1 MNFKIKIPVVVL
13 GLSIIIACNNNQTKQ
28 TVATSKDA
36 DTLTLVSEG
45 KIVYENDTLVMSTI
59 DSLPFFQ
66 AKAESTLPNPKD
78 TLVYISDFA
87 KAKEML
93 KGEVTFGGWNDA
105 YKVDST
111 LEGEFIAFIRF
122 QNGDTINP
130 NYAKY
135 TWDAGFVRYYPSER
149 ILLMEGGH
157 TSDFSIDLNQGIAQ
171 VDLVGNPAYLLSSP
185 SKKYRLNG
193 YFPGQ
198 ECSEYFIQQKGTTG
212 YQLLGRLPLSVT
224 EEGFDLCTITDIF
237 WKNDHEFYFR
247 NFFYGEVPDQRK
259 KFFKVLIK

>member
-1 MNFKIKIPVVVL
+1 MIFNRKISFVVL
-13 GLSIIIACNNNQTKQ
+13 GLSMMMSCNNNQTKE
-28 TVATSKDA
+28 TVAVNDRA
-36 DTLTLVSEG
+36 DTLNFVSKEP
-45 KIVYENDTLVMSTI
+45 IVYENDTLVLSTI
-59 DSLPFFQ
+59 DSTTFFQ
-66 AKAESTLPNPKD
+66 AKAHSTQTDQND

-93 KGEVTFGGWNDA
+93 KAEVTFGGWNDA
-105 YKVDST
+105 LKVDST
-111 LEGEFIAFIRF
+111 IEGESIAFIRF

-135 TWDAGFVRYYPSER
+135 TWDASFVRYYPSER

-157 TSDFSIDLNQGIAQ
+157 TSDFSIDLKQGIAQ

-198 ECSEYFIQQKGTTG
+198 ECSEYFIQQKGRNG
-212 YQLLGRLPLSVT
+212 YQLLARLPLSVT
-224 EEGFDLCTITDIF
+224 DEGFDLCTLTEIF
-237 WKNDHEFYFR
+237 WKNDHELYFR